1 MARKPKLDAML
12 AAAVDAARAAVLE
25 VAPAEAV
32 GDHAGAFADDDRL
45 VTHRFTANVVGYA
58 GWEWYATLSRI
69 PRGKDA
75 SVCEVG
81 ILPGAGALLA
91 PEWVP
96 WADRVKPEE
105 LAEQQAA
112 EQAELQAEH
121 DAEYGHDAE
130 SEEDES
136 DGGPS
141 VETDLAE
148 EDRDEE
154 GRTEGD
160 LAEADA

>member
-1 MARKPKLDAML
+1 MARKPKLDATL

-25 VAPAEAV
+25 IAPAEAV

-58 GWEWYATLSRI
+58 GWEWYATLSRL

-81 ILPGAGALLA
+81 LLPGSRALLA

-112 EQAELQAEH
+112 EEAEH
-121 DAEYGHDAE
+121 EDGHDV
-130 SEEDES
+130 EDGHEGEHDEDSDEES
-136 DGGPS
+136 DGGAS
-141 VETDLAE
+141 AE
-148 EDRDEE
+148 S
-154 GRTEGD
+154 D

>member
-1 MARKPKLDAML
+1 MARRPKLDAML

-25 VAPAEAV
+25 IAPAEAV
-32 GDHAGAFADDDRL
+32 GAHAGAFADGDRL
-45 VTHRFTANVVGYA
+45 VTHRFTANVAGYA

-69 PRGKDA
+69 PRGKEA

-81 ILPGAGALLA
+81 LLPGPGALLA

-112 EQAELQAEH
+112 EQAALQAEH
-121 DAEYGHDAE
+121 DAGYGHENGHDGDPAE
-130 SEEDES
+130 PD
-136 DGGPS
+136 P
-141 VETDLAE
+141 AE
-148 EDRDEE
+148 QVI
-154 GRTEGD
+154 TEQGITQQGITEQD

>member
-1 MARKPKLDAML
+1 MIRKPKLDAML

-25 VAPAEAV
+25 IAPAEAV
-32 GDHAGAFADDDRL
+32 GGHAGAFADGDRL

-69 PRGKDA
+69 PRGKEA

-112 EQAELQAEH
+112 EQAELLAGHQDEH
-121 DAEYGHDAE
+121 DEESGDGESGDGESAEPDFT
-130 SEEDES
+130 EDN
-136 DGGPS
+136 
-141 VETDLAE
+141 
-148 EDRDEE
+148 
-154 GRTEGD
+154 